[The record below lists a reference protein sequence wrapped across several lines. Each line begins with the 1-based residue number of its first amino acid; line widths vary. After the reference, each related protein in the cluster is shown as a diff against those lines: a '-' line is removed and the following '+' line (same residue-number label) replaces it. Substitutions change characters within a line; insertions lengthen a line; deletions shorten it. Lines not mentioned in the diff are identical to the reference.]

1 MTSQESSAAHT
12 LDVLGAR
19 LYYQLRGR
27 GPLLLLIGAP
37 MGSVFFAGLADQFA
51 TDHTV
56 LTYDPRGI
64 SRSVLDGPAGE
75 DTPELRADDV
85 RRLIIAAGGGPADL
99 FGNSGGALTGLALVQ
114 RHPELVRT
122 LVAHEP
128 PVTELLA
135 DAEQYRAWSDE
146 LYRTYREQGAEVAMG
161 RFFAAA
167 SIDPGP
173 VQHSAD
179 AAVLAATRR
188 NNEYFLEHMLASAIH
203 FRPELAALRATPT
216 RIVIGAGSASVGQIA
231 HRTAV
236 TLAEQL
242 GAPLV
247 DFPGDHDG
255 FLSQPVEFAAVLAR
269 VLDERSS

>member
-12 LDVLGAR
+12 QDVPGAC

-37 MGSVFFAGLADQFA
+37 MGSVFFAELADQFA

-64 SRSVLDGPAGE
+64 SRSVLDGPAVE

-146 LYRTYREQGAEVAMG
+146 LYRAYREQGAEVAMG

-167 SIDPGP
+167 GIDPGP

-179 AAVLAATRR
+179 AAELAATRR

-203 FRPELAALRATPT
+203 FRPELAALRAIPT

-269 VLDERSS
+269 VLDER